1 MKNNTISLLNN
12 EGDNL
17 RLRRLDSD
25 SFEILDQNQEVISK
39 FNLVELQSWIDG
51 DTIIHVPA
59 IGNPSEEE
67 TWHYPSASG
76 DKPSMRA
83 LYSFIKK
90 GSSEVD

>member
-39 FNLVELQSWIDG
+39 FNLVELQS
-51 DTIIHVPA
+51 
-59 IGNPSEEE
+59 
-67 TWHYPSASG
+67 
-76 DKPSMRA
+76 
-83 LYSFIKK
+83 
-90 GSSEVD
+90 